1 MKRIL
6 AAVTAPDI
14 IRVIDE
20 ACKKYA
26 SYFDFDICS
35 DTDEIIKY
43 INYELPEIKVID
55 FTSTRID
62 SRQILESISADP
74 WLHNGGI
81 IAVVADMEE
90 RKEIEE
96 QKNANILIV
105 QTKRQFADNF
115 SRLLHILWLNQ
126 QFLFSRGMQ
135 GQLGTSESG
144 SFICGNDPIDI
155 QVYTSFLLNYLYSS
169 NRIDTDI
176 RRKLHTVLM
185 ELLFNALEHGNCGIS
200 YEEKT
205 EWLEK
210 GNDILALI
218 KQKAQLDENK
228 KKHIYISYEISGVK
242 AEFSIRDEGAGFD
255 WRSRVKKEV
264 TPGMH
269 GMGIHISENLVSDM
283 TYNEK
288 GNEVRFFVSLAGKGA
303 ANTVPL
309 IMSPYQAVDYADKET
324 VCLQNE
330 RTNNLFFIVSG
341 KYAVYSGRKL
351 VSILTPND
359 LFIGEMSFLLNDRR
373 SATILSVGNG
383 KLIKIPKEAFLN
395 LLRKNPH
402 YGIFLSKLLAQRLYV
417 QTQKTMALNKEL
429 AELREKEN
437 QK

>member
-1 MKRIL
+1 MKKIL

-14 IRVIDE
+14 IHIIDE

-176 RRKLHTVLM
+176 RSKLHTVLM

-210 GNDILALI
+210 GNDILVLI

-228 KKHIYISYEISGVK
+228 KKHIYISYEISGAK
-242 AEFSIRDEGAGFD
+242 AEIFDPRRRTGLRLAQPHQKGHNPGHARHGHTHIRKSRKRHDLQRKRK
-255 WRSRVKKEV
+255 RSAFFCKLSRERRCEYGTAYYVAVSSRRLRRQRNGMPSKRAHKQFVFYRVGKIRSVFRPQTGVDSYAERSVHRRNVFFAQRPPQRDDFVGRARKTYKNSQRSV
-264 TPGMH
+264 FKPFAQKPALR
-269 GMGIHISENLVSDM
+269 HIFIQ
-283 TYNEK
+283 T
-288 GNEVRFFVSLAGKGA
+288 FGA
-303 ANTVPL
+303 APL
-309 IMSPYQAVDYADKET
+309 RANAK
-324 VCLQNE
+324 
-330 RTNNLFFIVSG
+330 NNGF
-341 KYAVYSGRKL
+341 K
-351 VSILTPND
+351 
-359 LFIGEMSFLLNDRR
+359 
-373 SATILSVGNG
+373 
-383 KLIKIPKEAFLN
+383 
-395 LLRKNPH
+395 
-402 YGIFLSKLLAQRLYV
+402 
-417 QTQKTMALNKEL
+417 
-429 AELREKEN
+429 
-437 QK
+437 

>member
-1 MKRIL
+1 MTKEKLDALVREMDGCDAFICVAKFGDSAEVRAKGSLVSVMPLIL
-6 AAVTAPDI
+6 HGIVSVTRQVAGGDDDLQQRYLKVAAAVLNTLAREGAAKEIAPEAAVTAPDI

-81 IAVVADMEE
+81 IAVVTDMEE

-169 NRIDTDI
+169 NRIDTGI
-176 RRKLHTVLM
+176 RSKLHTVLM

-228 KKHIYISYEISGVK
+228 
-242 AEFSIRDEGAGFD
+242 
-255 WRSRVKKEV
+255 
-264 TPGMH
+264 
-269 GMGIHISENLVSDM
+269 N
-283 TYNEK
+283 
-288 GNEVRFFVSLAGKGA
+288 
-303 ANTVPL
+303 
-309 IMSPYQAVDYADKET
+309 
-324 VCLQNE
+324 
-330 RTNNLFFIVSG
+330 
-341 KYAVYSGRKL
+341 
-351 VSILTPND
+351 
-359 LFIGEMSFLLNDRR
+359 SF
-373 SATILSVGNG
+373 
-383 KLIKIPKEAFLN
+383 
-395 LLRKNPH
+395 
-402 YGIFLSKLLAQRLYV
+402 
-417 QTQKTMALNKEL
+417 
-429 AELREKEN
+429 
-437 QK
+437 